1 LRSVGSVEV
10 APGAVAQGTLDICE
24 CEVPILVAHG
34 REDGP
39 TLWISAAIHGD
50 ELEGTAAVWEVFRTV
65 EERDLR
71 GTVIASVVTNVS
83 AYGALRRTSPID
95 DLDVNRV
102 FPGAPDRSFTYQFAD
117 AYRRAVEEFATH
129 YVDLHGG
136 GNTHNVVFYSIYRD
150 GLGDASRISSEM
162 AAVAGSG
169 IVWASQDAWLDN
181 GLFTHL
187 TAKGVPSLIVE
198 AGGEGRVRATN
209 VRSHASAVLNVMT
222 YLDMLDG
229 TVAKNPPESPVTE
242 ADFFFSHHAGI
253 WLSERAPGD
262 VLEPGDLIG
271 VVRDPYGSVVEEI
284 TVTRGRSVLLALRT
298 YAGAPTGSSLG
309 ILGVLA

>member
-1 LRSVGSVEV
+1 
-10 APGAVAQGTLDICE
+10 
-24 CEVPILVAHG
+24 
-34 REDGP
+34 
-39 TLWISAAIHGD
+39 
-50 ELEGTAAVWEVFRTV
+50 
-65 EERDLR
+65 
-71 GTVIASVVTNVS
+71 
-83 AYGALRRTSPID
+83 
-95 DLDVNRV
+95 
-102 FPGAPDRSFTYQFAD
+102 
-117 AYRRAVEEFATH
+117 VEEFATH

-150 GLGDASRISSEM
+150 GLGEASRISGEM

-198 AGGEGRVRATN
+198 AGGEGRVRPTN
-209 VRSHASAVLNVMT
+209 VRAHATAVLNVMT
-222 YLDMLDG
+222 YLGMLDG
-229 TVAKNPPESPVTE
+229 TVAATPLESPVTE

-253 WLSERAPGD
+253 WLSDRTPGD
-262 VLEPGDLIG
+262 VLEVGDLIG

-284 TVTRGRSVLLALRT
+284 TVTRARSVLLALRT